1 MGKLKRSLPED
12 FDATEGSE
20 MTLDPA
26 ALKGDYDV
34 KVDPKKFY
42 RPPEP
47 EPKIVAFARDVL
59 GVEMTGQQIELMKDI
74 IKMQANG
81 DKIVIQRGRPAGMN
95 TIRKVMAKYLE
106 DGLEVDDA
114 R

>member
-1 MGKLKRSLPED
+1 MNHQFVPHPIQPVIIDELAHISRED
-12 FDATEGSE
+12 FEG
-20 MTLDPA
+20 TF
-26 ALKGDYDV
+26 DV
-34 KVDPKKFY
+34 KVDPAKFY
-42 RPPEP
+42 KEPAPET
-47 EPKIVAFARDVL
+47 KIEHFAREVL
-59 GVEMTGQQIELMKDI
+59 GIELMPQQLELMKDI

-106 DGLEVDDA
+106 DGLEVEDA